1 MTTNHLDAAF
11 FVNFVTKIV
20 NFATLLYWQ
29 SG

>member
-20 NFATLLYWQ
+20 NFATLHRGPLA
-29 SG
+29 